1 MEIHGLCFIGHAC
14 LIPAPASHLVG
25 PWPDTCMDT
34 SRPVLSGSSALR
46 RLRPRHRPGVRPCA
60 QFSPADVESNLKD
73 FRTMNLCKHL
83 SRRPVMPRVLTC
95 QTWIALDGKYQ
106 GGQCHISLFL
116 AGGVCS
122 GGGPAW
128 GLGCRICRLCYNPN
142 GNNEHGGPWAQL
154 DVRGSIQ
161 KCNIQKHQKPLVT
174 KTRKQR
180 SSRRLPDVITIPWF
194 KLSSWHRPWNTSS
207 RSSAS

>member
-1 MEIHGLCFIGHAC
+1 MHNFASRCGEHSEGLPRRPPNEP
-14 LIPAPASHLVG
+14 L
-25 PWPDTCMDT
+25 TET
-34 SRPVLSGSSALR
+34 S
-46 RLRPRHRPGVRPCA
+46 
-60 QFSPADVESNLKD
+60 ESL
-73 FRTMNLCKHL
+73 FC
-83 SRRPVMPRVLTC
+83 RRPVMRRVLAC
-95 QTWIALDGKYQ
+95 QTWNEFDGKYQ
-106 GGQCHISLFL
+106 GGHSHISLFL

-154 DVRGSIQ
+154 DARGSIQ
-161 KCNIQKHQKPLVT
+161 KCNINKHQNALVT